1 MICSGKYCL
10 YSVNVYR
17 LIGDL
22 SLLCSPGVDPD
33 FSSR

>member
-10 YSVNVYR
+10 YSLNVYR
-17 LIGDL
+17 LTGGL
-22 SLLCSPGVDPD
+22 SLLCRPGVDPD